1 MLVNDG
7 LYTMESSYYARLRR
21 MMILACRRN
30 KNFASNIHA
39 PATQGIFA
47 DRQLKVIFVD
57 LQLDRG
63 IVLDRQTNMSYYAY
77 NRSNLVVNNFKH
89 IDALRGKVYVM

>member
-1 MLVNDG
+1 
-7 LYTMESSYYARLRR
+7 
-21 MMILACRRN
+21 MILACRRN

-47 DRQLKVIFVD
+47 DRKLKVVFVD

-77 NRSNLVVNNFKH
+77 NRSNLVVNYFKH

>member
-1 MLVNDG
+1 
-7 LYTMESSYYARLRR
+7 MESSYYARLRR

-39 PATQGIFA
+39 PATQG
-47 DRQLKVIFVD
+47 IFVD